1 MKIVNQFDKKAIKL
15 AINHLKNGD
24 IVCFPTDTIYG
35 LAVDATNEK
44 AVEKLYNFKNRPKN
58 KPFSIFLRDIN
69 IAKKLFVFN
78 NLSTNIANKYF
89 PGQLTMILKTKD
101 QAKKILAK
109 NINNG
114 INDFVGFRIV
124 DSYFVRNLFAKY
136 DGILAVSSANKSNED
151 PCLSVSQIKNN
162 LFGIDLLI
170 AGKKARG
177 VASTIIKI
185 DEDNL
190 SIVRIGN
197 IKF

>member
-1 MKIVNQFDKKAIKL
+1 MKIVNQFDKKAIEL

-24 IVCFPTDTIYG
+24 IVCFPTDTVYG

-58 KPFSIFLRDIN
+58 KPFSIFLSDIN

-101 QAKKILAK
+101 YAKKILAK

-114 INDFVGFRIV
+114 VNDFVGFRIV
-124 DSYFVRNLFAKY
+124 DSFFVRNLFANY
-136 DGILAVSSANKSNED
+136 NGILAVSSANKSNED

-162 LFGIDLLI
+162 LCGIDLLI
-170 AGKKARG
+170 AGKKASG
-177 VASTIIKI
+177 IASTIIKI

-190 SIVRIGN
+190 SIVRNGK

>member
-101 QAKKILAK
+101 QTKKILAK

-136 DGILAVSSANKSNED
+136 DGILAVSSANKSNEE

-162 LFGIDLLI
+162 LLGIDLLI
-170 AGKKARG
+170 AGKKASG

>member
-1 MKIVNQFDKKAIKL
+1 MKIVNQFDKKAIEL

-58 KPFSIFLRDIN
+58 KPFSIFVRDIN

-78 NLSTNIANKYF
+78 NLSLDIANKYF

-101 QAKKILAK
+101 YAKKILAK

-124 DSYFVRNLFAKY
+124 DSYFVRNLFANY
-136 DGILAVSSANKSNED
+136 NGFLAVSSANKSNDE
-151 PCLSVSQIKNN
+151 PCLSPSQIKKN
-162 LFGIDLLI
+162 LGGIDLLV
-170 AGKKARG
+170 AGKKTSG
-177 VASTIIKI
+177 VASTIVKI
-185 DEDNL
+185 DEDNF
-190 SIVRIGN
+190 SIVRNGK

>member
-1 MKIVNQFDKKAIKL
+1 MKIVNQFDKKAIEL

-89 PGQLTMILKTKD
+89 PGQRTMILRTKD
-101 QAKKILAK
+101 RTKKILAK
-109 NINNG
+109 NISNG

-170 AGKKARG
+170 AGKKASG